1 MSNSPHIKKSIR
13 RGYSGIKTPI
23 KHNLTTKSRPVK
35 SSYLEIFIMD
45 KHRSRLK
52 QERANLSDKIYE
64 IDKELASLDKAIALM
79 GRDVGEDIGFLSP
92 PATAASLVKE
102 VETIKRMTF
111 KY

>member
-1 MSNSPHIKKSIR
+1 MSSSPHIKKSIK

-23 KHNLTTKSRPVK
+23 KHSLTTKSRPVK
-35 SSYLEIFIMD
+35 SGYLEIFIMD

-52 QERANLSDKIYE
+52 QERANLSTRIYE
-64 IDKELASLDKAIALM
+64 IDKELAALDKAIAVM
-79 GRDVGEDIGFLSP
+79 GRDVGGDIGFMSP
-92 PATAASLVKE
+92 PAAAASFAKE